1 MIPRPQADEYNE
13 FYGGYIDSVPEGADL
28 FALMRQQPD
37 ELRAVLSGVTDE
49 QANVRPAPGEWS
61 IKEVLGHICDG
72 ERIFAYRAL
81 RIGRGDSTP
90 LAGFDQDAYVQS
102 TDFNARSLDD
112 LLEEFTLQR
121 RANLVCFKHFTEAET
136 LCRGTASGQPVSARA
151 LLYIL
156 VGHVIHHMD
165 SLKTTYKVGA
175 KL

>member
-13 FYGGYIDSVPEGADL
+13 FYGGYVASVPESSDL

-37 ELRAVLSGVTDE
+37 ELRDLLRDVTDE
-49 QANVRPAPGEWS
+49 QANIRPALGEWS
-61 IKEVLGHICDG
+61 IKEVLGHIVDG

-81 RIGRGDSTP
+81 RVGRGDATP
-90 LAGFDQDAYVQS
+90 LPGFDQDKYVLA

-112 LLEEFTLQR
+112 LMEEFTLQR
-121 RANLVCFKHFTEAET
+121 RANLVCFKPFTETE
-136 LCRGTASGQPVSARA
+136 LLRRGTASGQPVSARA